1 MSKVEVKTEV
11 SKEAYELAKALAD
24 VAVSVKA
31 ALKDGFQPA
40 DLATILAPNFAVV
53 SAAVEGMDKL
63 GDESKED
70 VAAFIKAWS
79 IPGADLASVFLKKE
93 APKVPPA
100 A

>member
-1 MSKVEVKTEV
+1 MSKIEVKAEV

-31 ALKDGFQPA
+31 ALKDGFQPT
-40 DLATILAPNFAVV
+40 DLASILAPNFVAI

-63 GDESKED
+63 GDEQKED

-79 IPGADLASVFLKKE
+79 LPGADLAGVFLKKAE
-93 APKVPPA
+93 APKA
-100 A
+100 